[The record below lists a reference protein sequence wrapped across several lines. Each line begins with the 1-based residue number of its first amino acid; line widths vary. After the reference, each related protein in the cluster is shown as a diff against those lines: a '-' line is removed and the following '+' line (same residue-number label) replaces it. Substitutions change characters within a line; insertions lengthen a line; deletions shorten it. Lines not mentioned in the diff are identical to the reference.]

1 MNRQLQLI
9 FYSHVQKEV
18 PNLLKIRNIYYITN
32 IDYSGH
38 KHTSLK
44 IKFSTEIYLM
54 KISTVRGKTSINKNN
69 LVNLGRWMTF

>member
-18 PNLLKIRNIYYITN
+18 PNLLKIRPN

-44 IKFSTEIYLM
+44 IKFSTEIYLI